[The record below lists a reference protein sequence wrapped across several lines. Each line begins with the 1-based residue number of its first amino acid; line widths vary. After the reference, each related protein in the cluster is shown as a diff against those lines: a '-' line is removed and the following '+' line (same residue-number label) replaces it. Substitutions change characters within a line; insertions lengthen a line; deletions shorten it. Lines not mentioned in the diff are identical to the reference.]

1 VSIGV
6 KVGRQTT
13 VGTAASTLSTVASD
27 FSSKLVKSN
36 TAVEETRTGQDI
48 HFTKREGV
56 SYEEWTVGDS
66 AVYHDT
72 IGFWLSAAMGTPVT
86 NAASGSAYTP
96 VFKFADSPNALTLET
111 TQPRRATEAY
121 QIKDAVVDKLTISFE
136 ADGDLTYN
144 VNGFGLTRTAL
155 GSAPTFTNSTIN
167 PFVAWKGQVA
177 FNGTALGSYA
187 KLKKGSITIT
197 RNRKPQFTV
206 NNVVDPN
213 TFTTGSRMVEFELT
227 CDFLTVGEFDKYRTA
242 ANDSLEVL
250 FTISD
255 GTTIGT
261 PAAAPTLRIKIGTA
275 FIEDADID
283 TSSDLPE
290 ISLKG
295 KALYN
300 AADASLA
307 VITLYT
313 ATNFS
318 TSS

>member
-1 VSIGV
+1 MSIGV
-6 KVGRQTT
+6 KVGRQTA
-13 VGTAASTLSTVASD
+13 VGTAAATLATVAAD

-36 TAVEETRTGQDI
+36 TAVEEARTGQDI

-72 IGFWLSAAMGTPVT
+72 IGFWLSSAMGTPT
-86 NAASGSAYTP
+86 NTADGSAYTS

-111 TQPRRATEAY
+111 TQPRRATEPY

-136 ADGDLTYN
+136 ADGDLAYN
-144 VNGFGLTRTAL
+144 VNGFGKTRTAL
-155 GSAPTFTNSTIN
+155 GSAPTFTNSVIN

-177 FNGTALGSYA
+177 FNGVALGSYA

-242 ANDSLEVL
+242 ATDSLEIL
-250 FTISD
+250 FTITD
-255 GTTIGT
+255 GTVIGT
-261 PAAAPTLRIKIGTA
+261 SATAPTLRLKIGTA

-300 AADASLA
+300 ATDASLA
-307 VITLYT
+307 VVTLRTEVNFTT
-313 ATNFS
+313 AS
-318 TSS
+318 